1 VRSFEEIKSPRDE
14 LAREGAETHQKVEKE
29 KRQPSASAI
38 EKHGLLAEPQ
48 MGRMARVR
56 GLFALMNS
64 ASGKKCMEFLN
75 RVFSAAIMI
84 RRCALLEMIRAADA
98 KQLYRAMSQ
107 VRGTLE

>member
-1 VRSFEEIKSPRDE
+1 
-14 LAREGAETHQKVEKE
+14 
-29 KRQPSASAI
+29 
-38 EKHGLLAEPQ
+38 
-48 MGRMARVR
+48 
-56 GLFALMNS
+56 
-64 ASGKKCMEFLN
+64 MEFLN